1 MGVKVY
7 IFHVYYNTLVGIM
20 QRTHNLTS
28 KRLVGDPIKIEDGYA
43 EVKLKTVDE
52 MKVDEHGL
60 VHGGFTFG
68 LADYA
73 AMLAVNEPTVV
84 LGKAEVKFT
93 KPVKIGDELLA
104 KAKVVED
111 LGRKKVVHVEV
122 LNQKNEKVLEG
133 KFYCYVLEKHVLEL

>member
-1 MGVKVY
+1 M
-7 IFHVYYNTLVGIM
+7 M

-28 KRLVGDPIKIEDGYA
+28 KRLVGEPIKIEDGYA
-43 EVKLKTVDE
+43 EVKLKTIDE
-52 MKVDEHGL
+52 MKVDEYGL

-93 KPVKIGDELLA
+93 KPVKVGDELLA

-122 LNQKNEKVLEG
+122 FNQSNEKVLEG
-133 KFYCYVLEKHVLEL
+133 KFYCYVLEKHVLEQK